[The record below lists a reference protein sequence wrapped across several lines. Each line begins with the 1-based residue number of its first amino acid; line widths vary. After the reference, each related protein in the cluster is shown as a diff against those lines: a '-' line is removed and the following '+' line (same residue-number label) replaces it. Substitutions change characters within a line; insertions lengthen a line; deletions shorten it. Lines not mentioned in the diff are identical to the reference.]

1 MKTPHAKHLDR
12 RVHRYVL
19 PGRQRGISLFVAITA
34 LALMTVAGLSLMRS
48 VDTANQIAGNMAY
61 RSAGLNASDL
71 GVEAA
76 AAFLHN
82 VVWAAPDAQIPAGC
96 RVGAVARSGPPPVA
110 AQNGNCRYSPRI
122 LPADEQ
128 GLPPVD
134 WANEGN
140 IPVTTVD
147 GNRIQFVIERLC
159 NPNDTLVINL
169 GSSPGY
175 DEDNLPLCM
184 WRDVPVPP
192 KNKAGVLLG
201 VSDRVGIMYR
211 VTVRVRGPRNTTTFV
226 QAVLE
231 R

>member
-1 MKTPHAKHLDR
+1 MKIRYANNPTR
-12 RVHRYVL
+12 RVRHYAL
-19 PGRQRGISLFVAITA
+19 PGQQRGISLFVAITA

-82 VVWAAPDAQIPAGC
+82 VVWAAPDAPIPAGC
-96 RVGAVARSGPPPVA
+96 SVGTVARPGPPPVA
-110 AQNGNCRYSPRI
+110 ARNGDCRYSPRFM
-122 LPADEQ
+122 PTDEQ

-134 WANEGN
+134 WTNEGN
-140 IPVTTVD
+140 IPVTAVD

-159 NPNDTLVINL
+159 NPDGAVPINL
-169 GSSPGY
+169 GSPAAY
-175 DEDNLPLCM
+175 NENNIPHCM
-184 WRDVPVPP
+184 WRDIPFEKPH
-192 KNKAGVLLG
+192 KAGTIQG

>member
-1 MKTPHAKHLDR
+1 MKIRYAKHPTR
-12 RVHRYVL
+12 RVRHYAL

-48 VDTANQIAGNMAY
+48 VDTANQIAGNMAF

-82 VVWAAPDAQIPAGC
+82 TVWAAPNALIPAGC
-96 RVGAVARSGPPPVA
+96 RVGTVAQAGPPPVA
-110 AQNGNCRYSPRI
+110 AVNGNCRYSPRI
-122 LPADEQ
+122 MPADEQ

-134 WANEGN
+134 WTNEVN

-147 GNRIQFVIERLC
+147 GNQIQFVVERLC
-159 NPNDTLVINL
+159 NPDAAVVVNL
-169 GSSPGY
+169 GSPPEYSDGTI
-175 DEDNLPLCM
+175 PLCM
-184 WRDVPVPP
+184 LRDIDVPPPNRSGSVP
-192 KNKAGVLLG
+192 GVTERG
-201 VSDRVGIMYR
+201 GAMYR

-226 QAVLE
+226 QSVLE